1 MPPEDL
7 HFSIHDLVAAY
18 RDGRATITA
27 EQAFPVVGVSRSA
40 WYRFLK
46 SPDVPPGLCLEIGRK
61 RLISLSVFMRWLSVD
76 LDAGARE

>member
-7 HFSIHDLVAAY
+7 RLSIHDLVAAW
-18 RDGRATITA
+18 RAGQATISA

-46 SPDVPPGLCLEIGRK
+46 SPDAPPGLCLTLGRSK
-61 RLISLSVFMRWLSVD
+61 RISIPVLARWLSVD
-76 LDAGARE
+76 LDAGGRE